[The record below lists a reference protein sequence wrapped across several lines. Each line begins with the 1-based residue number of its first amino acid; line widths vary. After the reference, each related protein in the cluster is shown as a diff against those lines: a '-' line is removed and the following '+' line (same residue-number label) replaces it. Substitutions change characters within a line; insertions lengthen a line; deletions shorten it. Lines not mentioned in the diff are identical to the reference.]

1 MMAWI
6 YIVLAALFFLSSAGA
21 GVQNFTK
28 KLILFLCLLYS
39 YIYIFSIILMYL
51 QYVLSFSFSN
61 LSSLVLCR
69 RSFPICVCELLYLG
83 GPEEIGKTA

>member
-6 YIVLAALFFLSSAGA
+6 YIVLAALFFEFSRSWGAEFYQEVHSS
-21 GVQNFTK
+21 
-28 KLILFLCLLYS
+28 LCLLYS

-51 QYVLSFSFSN
+51 RYVFGFSFSN
-61 LSSLVLCR
+61 LLSLVLCR

-83 GPEEIGKTA
+83 GPEELGKAA

>member
-6 YIVLAALFFLSSAGA
+6 YIVLAALFLSSAGA

-28 KLILFLCLLYS
+28 KFILLCVLLYS

-51 QYVLSFSFSN
+51 QYIFGFSFSN
-61 LSSLVLCR
+61 LPSLVLCR